1 MLFSDVLWRTMARTH
16 RYLYSAV
23 LLIVGSV
30 ANLLAQ
36 SITPVSKLPIAE
48 LQKQAES
55 GDPSAQNELG
65 VRYRM
70 GKDVDKD
77 PAKAI
82 AWYLKAARQG
92 YARAYFNLGAAY
104 YNGDGVSVD
113 DQNYCAWFIFS
124 ADAGDERGKE
134 ALARTSQ
141 ELSANRLGRC
151 EVIAA
156 TAYLTGDL
164 ITQNYGKAVEWYS
177 KAANSGDGA
186 AAEKLAYMYDRGL
199 GVSVDKV
206 QSLKWLQRAADLNYA
221 PAAYELGLAY
231 ESNNGIS
238 MDLPRAKKLYE
249 QAAALAYVPAFVAL
263 GSMYA
268 EGRGVKQDREKALA
282 YYMVAA
288 NNGVA
293 DGKAKMEQL
302 SAQLSPKQVAAAKQD
317 AAKLAAGTRSPVL
330 LVKR

>member
-1 MLFSDVLWRTMARTH
+1 MARTN
-16 RYLYSAV
+16 RCLYGTA
-23 LLIVGSV
+23 LLIVGSLSCLP
-30 ANLLAQ
+30 APAQ
-36 SITPVSKLPIAE
+36 STTPGGELTIAE
-48 LQKQAES
+48 LQKLADS
-55 GDPSAQNELG
+55 GDPAAQNELG
-65 VRYRM
+65 VRYRL
-70 GKDVDKD
+70 GKGVDKD

-82 AWYLKAARQG
+82 PWYLKAARQG
-92 YARAYFNLGAAY
+92 YAKAYFNLGAAY
-104 YNGDGVSVD
+104 YNGDGVSMNE
-113 DQNYCAWFIFS
+113 QNYCAWFIFS

-134 ALARTSQ
+134 ALARTTH
-141 ELSANRLGRC
+141 ELSTSRFNHC

-164 ITQNYGKAVEWYS
+164 IKQDYARAVEWYS

-199 GVSVDKV
+199 GVPVDKL
-206 QSLKWLQRAADLNYA
+206 QSLKWLQRAAELNYA

-238 MDLPRAKKLYE
+238 TDLVKAKKLYE
-249 QAAALAYVPAFVAL
+249 QAASLAYVPAFAAL

-268 EGRGVKQDREKALA
+268 DGRGVKQDREKALA

-288 NNGVA
+288 NNGGA
-293 DGKAKMEQL
+293 DAKAKMDQL
-302 SAQLSPKQVAAAKQD
+302 SSQLSPKQLAAAKQD